1 MSRLPQAAPRSGYGL
16 DLIVLTRF
24 FLIKRSKDNG
34 ALCALSSM
42 AGVARFQF
50 LSNAGVRII
59 SLAGIL

>member
-24 FLIKRSKDNG
+24 FVIKRSKDNG

-42 AGVARFQF
+42 AGVARFPVFVTIQ
-50 LSNAGVRII
+50 V
-59 SLAGIL
+59 